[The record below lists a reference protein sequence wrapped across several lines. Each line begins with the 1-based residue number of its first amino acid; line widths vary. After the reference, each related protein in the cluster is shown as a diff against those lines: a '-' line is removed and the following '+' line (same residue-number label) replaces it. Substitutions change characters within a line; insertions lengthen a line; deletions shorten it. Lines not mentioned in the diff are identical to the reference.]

1 MKIDERI
8 FGDGKMRIMRE
19 SIVIITLEIY
29 ETKSTYTL
37 YVEIPVKRLF
47 KVEKKYNEEIWV
59 VYNKRG
65 ESDSLTDREKEL
77 IKIAIDWKIEDKYEV
92 IM

>member
-47 KVEKKYNEEIWV
+47 KVENRLE
-59 VYNKRG
+59 
-65 ESDSLTDREKEL
+65 DRR
-77 IKIAIDWKIEDKYEV
+77 
-92 IM
+92 